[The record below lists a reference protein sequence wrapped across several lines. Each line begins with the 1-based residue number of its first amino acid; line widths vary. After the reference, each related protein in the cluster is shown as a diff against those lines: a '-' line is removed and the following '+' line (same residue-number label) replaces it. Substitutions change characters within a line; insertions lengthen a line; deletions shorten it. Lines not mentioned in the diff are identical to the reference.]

1 MTNNTYTLN
10 EVVVTTDWLS
20 QHSADSNLR
29 VFDCTTHLIH
39 QSNPE
44 SDAPYVVQ
52 SGKDDYDKAHIPGA
66 AFIDLQQD
74 LSDTTSPYRFTCLQ
88 ANELA
93 DKFGA
98 LGIGDDTTA
107 VLYSQTTPQWATR
120 IWWLLRTVGFDRACV
135 LDGGLTRWQ
144 TDGRA
149 VSSETTTHPPASLT
163 TQPRNGLLVDKET
176 VLSAID
182 DDSTCTINA
191 LRAVQHAGLDNGAF
205 GHYGRPGRIPRSVN
219 VPTNELV
226 DPATM
231 EFLPSE
237 EIRSRLHAV
246 GTNEADHV
254 ITYCGGGIAASTTAM
269 FLVLFGHP
277 HVSLYDASLSEWA
290 IDRNLPMAT
299 DATD

>member
-39 QSNPE
+39 QSSPE

-98 LGIGDDTTA
+98 LGIGDNTTA

-246 GTNEADHV
+246 GANEADHV

-269 FLVLFGHP
+269 FLVLFGHS

>member
-1 MTNNTYTLN
+1 MTNNTHTLN
-10 EVVVTTDWLS
+10 EVIVTTDWLA
-20 QHSADSNLR
+20 QHLTDSDIR

-39 QSNPE
+39 QSSPE
-44 SDAPYVVQ
+44 SDAPYIVQ

-88 ANELA
+88 ANQLA
-93 DKFGA
+93 EKFGA
-98 LGIGDDTTA
+98 LGIGDNTTA

-144 TDGRA
+144 LDGRA
-149 VSSETTTHPPASLT
+149 VASEATTHPPALLT
-163 TQPRNGLLVDKET
+163 TQPRNGLLVDKAT

-191 LRAVQHAGLDNGAF
+191 LRAVQHAGLDNGEF

-219 VPTNELV
+219 VPPNELV
-226 DPATM
+226 NPTTM

-237 EIRSRLHAV
+237 EIRSRLHGV

-290 IDRNLPMAT
+290 IDPSLPMVT
-299 DATD
+299 DATG

>member
-98 LGIGDDTTA
+98 LGIGDNTTA

-219 VPTNELV
+219 VPTNALV

>member
-39 QSNPE
+39 QSSPE
-44 SDAPYVVQ
+44 SGAPYVVQ

-93 DKFGA
+93 EKFGA
-98 LGIGDDTTA
+98 LGIGDNTTA

-237 EIRSRLHAV
+237 QIRSRLHAI

-290 IDRNLPMAT
+290 IDRNLPMVT

>member
-98 LGIGDDTTA
+98 LGIGDNTTA

-135 LDGGLTRWQ
+135 LDGGLTRWK
-144 TDGRA
+144 TDGRT

>member
-39 QSNPE
+39 QSSPE
-44 SDAPYVVQ
+44 SGAPYVVQ

-88 ANELA
+88 ANQLA
-93 DKFGA
+93 EKFGA
-98 LGIGDDTTA
+98 LGIGDNTTA

-135 LDGGLTRWQ
+135 LDGGLTRWK

-163 TQPRNGLLVDKET
+163 TQPR
-176 VLSAID
+176 
-182 DDSTCTINA
+182 
-191 LRAVQHAGLDNGAF
+191 
-205 GHYGRPGRIPRSVN
+205 
-219 VPTNELV
+219 
-226 DPATM
+226 
-231 EFLPSE
+231 
-237 EIRSRLHAV
+237 
-246 GTNEADHV
+246 
-254 ITYCGGGIAASTTAM
+254 
-269 FLVLFGHP
+269 
-277 HVSLYDASLSEWA
+277 
-290 IDRNLPMAT
+290 
-299 DATD
+299 

>member
-1 MTNNTYTLN
+1 MTNNTHTLN
-10 EVVVTTDWLS
+10 EVVVTTDWLA
-20 QHSADSNLR
+20 QHSADSDLR

-39 QSNPE
+39 QSDPE
-44 SDAPYVVQ
+44 SDAPYIVQ
-52 SGKDDYDKAHIPGA
+52 SGKDDYGEAHIPGA

-88 ANELA
+88 ANQLA
-93 DKFGA
+93 KKFGA
-98 LGIGDDTTA
+98 LGIGDNTTA

-149 VSSETTTHPPASLT
+149 VSSETTTHPPALLT
-163 TQPRNGLLVDKET
+163 TQPRNGLLVDKAT

-226 DPATM
+226 NPATM

-246 GTNEADHV
+246 G
-254 ITYCGGGIAASTTAM
+254 
-269 FLVLFGHP
+269 
-277 HVSLYDASLSEWA
+277 
-290 IDRNLPMAT
+290 
-299 DATD
+299 

>member
-98 LGIGDDTTA
+98 LGIGDNTTA

-290 IDRNLPMAT
+290 IDRNLPMVT

>member
-93 DKFGA
+93 EKFGA
-98 LGIGDDTTA
+98 LGIGDNTTA

-135 LDGGLTRWQ
+135 LDGGLTRWK

-246 GTNEADHV
+246 GANEADHV

-290 IDRNLPMAT
+290 IDRNLPMVT
-299 DATD
+299 DSTD

>member
-93 DKFGA
+93 EKFGA
-98 LGIGDDTTA
+98 LGIGDNTTA

-191 LRAVQHAGLDNGAF
+191 LRAVQHAGLDNGAS

-269 FLVLFGHP
+269 FLVLFGHS

-290 IDRNLPMAT
+290 IDRNLPMVT

>member
-39 QSNPE
+39 QSSPE
-44 SDAPYVVQ
+44 SGAPYVVQ

-93 DKFGA
+93 EKFGA
-98 LGIGDDTTA
+98 LGIGDNTTA

-237 EIRSRLHAV
+237 QIRSRLHAV

-290 IDRNLPMAT
+290 IDRNLPMVT

>member
-39 QSNPE
+39 QSSPE
-44 SDAPYVVQ
+44 SGAPYVVQ

-98 LGIGDDTTA
+98 LGIGDNTTA

-290 IDRNLPMAT
+290 IDRNLPMVT
-299 DATD
+299 DATG

>member
-98 LGIGDDTTA
+98 LGIGDNTTA

-120 IWWLLRTVGFDRACV
+120 IWWLLRTVGFDQACV

>member
-39 QSNPE
+39 QSSPE
-44 SDAPYVVQ
+44 SGAPYVVQ

-98 LGIGDDTTA
+98 LGIGDNTTA

-290 IDRNLPMAT
+290 IDRNLPMVT

>member
-1 MTNNTYTLN
+1 MTDNTQAFN
-10 EVVVTTDWLS
+10 EAIVTTDWLA
-20 QHSADSNLR
+20 QHLTDPDLR
-29 VFDCTTHLIH
+29 IFDCTTHLIH
-39 QSNPE
+39 QSSPQ

-52 SGKDDYDKAHIPGA
+52 SGKNDYDKAHLPGA

-74 LSDTTSPYRFTCLQ
+74 LSDTASPYRFTCLQ

-93 DKFGA
+93 KRFGE
-98 LGIGDDTTA
+98 LGIGDDTTV

-120 IWWLLRTVGFDRACV
+120 IWWLLRTIGFDRACV

-149 VSSETTTHPPASLT
+149 VSRETTIFPPASLT
-163 TQPRNGLLVDKET
+163 TQPRNGLLVDKTT

-182 DDSTCTINA
+182 DDNTCTINA
-191 LRAVQHAGLDNGAF
+191 LRAVQHAGLDNGEF
-205 GHYGRPGRIPRSVN
+205 GNYGRPGHIPNSFN

-226 DPATM
+226 DAATM

-237 EIRSRLHAV
+237 EIRSRLDAV
-246 GTNEADHV
+246 GAYEADHV

-290 IDRNLPMAT
+290 IDQNLPMVT
-299 DATD
+299 DSTD